1 MIYSIADLHLS
12 FGTNKPMDVF
22 SGWTNYTERIR
33 TNWQRLVEP
42 DDTVVIAGD
51 ISWAMKLN
59 DINQDFEYIQSLN
72 GKKIILKGNH
82 DYWWTTKSK
91 MDKYISDSGFDSIS
105 ILHNNYYVIED
116 TAICGT
122 RGWFYDAEKDE
133 DMLILKREV
142 GRLKLKREVGR
153 LKMSIEPAVSAGYK
167 PVVFLHYPPI
177 YNGME
182 CTEIMDVL
190 REYEIEKCF
199 YGHVHGGNAAKKAFI
214 GEKDGI
220 SFRLIACDYVNFT
233 PLSIK

>member
-1 MIYSIADLHLS
+1 MIYTIADLHLS
-12 FGTNKPMDVF
+12 FGTDKPMDIF

-33 TNWQRLVEP
+33 NNWQRLVEP

-59 DINQDFEYIQSLN
+59 EINKDFEYIQSLN

-91 MDKYISDSGFDSIS
+91 MDKYISESGFDSIS
-105 ILHNNYYVIED
+105 ILHNNYYVVED

-142 GRLKLKREVGR
+142 GRLK
-153 LKMSIEPAVSAGYK
+153 MSVEPALKAGYK

-182 CTEIMDVL
+182 CTEIMNVL
-190 REYEIEKCF
+190 REYEIKKCF
-199 YGHVHGGNAAKKAFI
+199 YGHVHGGNASKKAFI
-214 GEKDGI
+214 GEKYGI
-220 SFRLIACDYVNFT
+220 KFQLIACDYINFT
-233 PLSIK
+233 PMSIK

>member
-1 MIYSIADLHLS
+1 MIYTIADLHLS
-12 FGTNKPMDVF
+12 FGTDKPMDIF

-33 TNWQRLVEP
+33 NNWQRLVEP

-59 DINQDFEYIQSLN
+59 EINKDFEYIQGLN

-91 MDKYISDSGFDSIS
+91 MDKYISDSGFDSVS
-105 ILHNNYYVIED
+105 ILHNNYYVVED

-142 GRLKLKREVGR
+142 GRLK
-153 LKMSIEPAVSAGYK
+153 MSIEPALKAGYQ
-167 PVVFLHYPPI
+167 PIVFLHYPPI

-182 CTEIMDVL
+182 CTEIMNVL
-190 REYEIEKCF
+190 REYEIKKCF
-199 YGHVHGGNAAKKAFI
+199 YGHVHGGNASKKAFI
-214 GEKDGI
+214 GEKYGI
-220 SFRLIACDYVNFT
+220 KFQLIACDYINFT
-233 PLSIK
+233 PMSIK

>member
-33 TNWQRLVEP
+33 ANWQRLVEP
-42 DDTVVIAGD
+42 DNKVVIAGD
-51 ISWAMKLN
+51 IAWAMKLN

-72 GKKIILKGNH
+72 GKKIIMKGNH

-105 ILHNNYYVIED
+105 ILHNNYYVVED

-133 DMLILKREV
+133 DMLI
-142 GRLKLKREVGR
+142 LKREVGR

>member
-142 GRLKLKREVGR
+142 GRLK
-153 LKMSIEPAVSAGYK
+153 MSIEPAVSAGYK

>member
-1 MIYSIADLHLS
+1 MIYTIADLHLS
-12 FGTNKPMDVF
+12 FGTDKPMDIF

-33 TNWQRLVEP
+33 NNWQRLVEP
-42 DDTVVIAGD
+42 NDTVVIAGD

-59 DINQDFEYIQSLN
+59 EINKDFEYIQSLN

-91 MDKYISDSGFDSIS
+91 MDKYISDSGFDSVS
-105 ILHNNYYVIED
+105 ILHNNYYVVED

-142 GRLKLKREVGR
+142 GRLK
-153 LKMSIEPAVSAGYK
+153 MSVEPALKAGYK

-182 CTEIMDVL
+182 CTEIMNVL
-190 REYEIEKCF
+190 REYEIKKCF
-199 YGHVHGGNAAKKAFI
+199 YGHVHGGNASKKAFI
-214 GEKDGI
+214 GEKYGI
-220 SFRLIACDYVNFT
+220 KFQLIACDYINFT
-233 PLSIK
+233 PMSIK